1 MNLNRIWIG
10 AVSALLLCGACN
22 DGDKKVDPKP
32 VEDAV
37 SVNPR
42 EATVGSKG
50 GEVTALVSSSGLWT
64 LQGDGGEFV
73 SPSVLRGRDG
83 DEVTFTVKPND
94 REEDRLFTYTFTCG
108 TRSVPFAITLRKM
121 APKAD
126 PVLEIFY
133 PEEANMLPREGG
145 KVTVLVTSSD
155 KWSLEGESDFVK
167 PSLREGEDGAEVE
180 FVVAPNET
188 DQEKQADF
196 TFHMG
201 EKQVPF
207 RITVKG
213 GIPERIEIVSKP
225 ELRLS
230 YQRDERVAVK
240 LKTNVDPRDLKAEIS
255 GADDGWLTWTIARP
269 TEGEGEGEGMV
280 TAYFAV
286 QRYVDAGV
294 REATVRIRGVKNGEA
309 TLKVTQLPLP
319 QLEIRKT
326 EFYLG
331 VDAQTLE
338 VPVQRSN
345 YEFEVAVAEAG
356 QGWLSFKEFTGGKL
370 LFAVEALGSAPAR
383 QCEVTLTEKNA
394 PDNAEPQKMILRVTQ
409 KPKGLIECVADM
421 RQSRCYF
428 STLKTPQA
436 LKDMKAAGTMEAL
449 VNIKEARTAG
459 TLSTIF
465 GIEGKFLLRM
475 GDVGVPWNQ
484 LQLATY
490 GGNKTDKALTLSE
503 TDRWYH
509 IALTWDGI
517 NCTFYIDGK
526 PVYKTFLSLYRGLDL
541 GITYGGYENDGNR
554 AFWIGYSYDA
564 NRTFPGYMAEVRIW
578 NRALS
583 AEEINAENHF
593 YTVPVDSKGL
603 VGYWKLN
610 DASGQIVKD
619 YSPSGNDMLGEIN
632 VRSQRGVQRGT
643 PGMHWV
649 EINLP

>member
-1 MNLNRIWIG
+1 MNLKLNRIWIG
-10 AVSALLLCGACN
+10 AVSALLLCGACG

-83 DEVTFTVKPND
+83 DVVTFTVKPND
-94 REEDRLFTYTFTCG
+94 LEKDRLFTYTFTCG

-155 KWSLEGESDFVK
+155 KWSLEGESDFVQ

-196 TFHMG
+196 TFRMG

-213 GIPERIEIVSKP
+213 GVPERIELVSKP

-230 YQRDERVAVK
+230 FQADERVAVM
-240 LKTNVDPRDLKAEIS
+240 LKTNVDARSLSAEIS
-255 GADDGWLTWTIARP
+255 GADDGWLAWSIARP
-269 TEGEGEGEGMV
+269 AEKEGEEMV
-280 TAYFAV
+280 TAYFVVRKNVNAEP
-286 QRYVDAGV
+286 
-294 REATVRIRGVKNGEA
+294 REATVRIRGAKSGEA

-319 QLEIRKT
+319 QLEIQKT
-326 EFYLG
+326 DYFLG
-331 VDAQTLE
+331 VEAQSLE
-338 VPVQRSN
+338 IPVRAN
-345 YEFEVAVAEAG
+345 FEFEVAVAEAG
-356 QGWLSFKEFTGGKL
+356 QGWLSFREFSGGKL
-370 LFAVEALGSAPAR
+370 LFAVEALGTAPAR

-394 PDNAEPQKMILRVTQ
+394 PDNAEPQKQVILVVQ

-421 RQSRCYF
+421 RRSRCYF
-428 STLKTPQA
+428 STLKSPQA
-436 LKDMKAAGTMEAL
+436 LRDLKAAGTMEAL

-459 TLSTIF
+459 SLSTIF

-490 GGNKTDKALTLSE
+490 AGNKTDKALTLSE
-503 TDRWYH
+503 IDRWYH
-509 IALTWDGI
+509 VALTWDGI
-517 NCTFYIDGK
+517 NYTFYIDGK
-526 PVYKTFLSLYRGLDL
+526 PVYKDFLSLYNGLDL
-541 GITYGGYENDGNR
+541 GVVYGGSETDRNR
-554 AFWIGYSYDA
+554 AFWIGYSYNAD
-564 NRTFPGYMAEVRIW
+564 RTFPGYMAEVRIW

-593 YTVPVDSKGL
+593 YSVPADAKGL

-619 YSPSGNDMLGEIN
+619 SSPSGNDMLGEIN
-632 VRSQRGVQRGT
+632 VRSQRGIQKGT

>member
-1 MNLNRIWIG
+1 MNLKLNRIWIG
-10 AVSALLLCGACN
+10 AVSALLLCGACG

-83 DEVTFTVKPND
+83 DVVTFTVKPND
-94 REEDRLFTYTFTCG
+94 LEKDRLFTYTFTCG

-155 KWSLEGESDFVK
+155 GWTLDGESDFVQ

-196 TFHMG
+196 TFRMG

-213 GIPERIEIVSKP
+213 GVPERIELVSKP

-230 YQRDERVAVK
+230 FQADERVAVM
-240 LKTNVDPRDLKAEIS
+240 LKTNVDARNLSAEIS
-255 GADDGWLTWTIARP
+255 GADDGWLAWSIARP
-269 TEGEGEGEGMV
+269 AEKEGEEMV
-280 TAYFAV
+280 TAYFVVRKNVNAEP
-286 QRYVDAGV
+286 
-294 REATVRIRGVKNGEA
+294 REATVRIRGAKSGEA

-319 QLEIRKT
+319 QLEIQKT
-326 EFYLG
+326 DYFLG
-331 VDAQTLE
+331 VEAQSLE
-338 VPVQRSN
+338 IPVRAN
-345 YEFEVAVAEAG
+345 FEFEVAVAEAG
-356 QGWLSFKEFTGGKL
+356 QGWLSFREFSGGKL
-370 LFAVEALGSAPAR
+370 LFAVEALGTAPAR

-394 PDNAEPQKMILRVTQ
+394 PDNAEPQKQVILVVQ

-421 RQSRCYF
+421 RRSRCYF
-428 STLKTPQA
+428 STLKSPQA
-436 LKDMKAAGTMEAL
+436 LRDLKAAGTMEAL

-459 TLSTIF
+459 SLSTIF

-490 GGNKTDKALTLSE
+490 AGNKTDKALTLSE
-503 TDRWYH
+503 IDRWYH
-509 IALTWDGI
+509 VALTWDGI
-517 NCTFYIDGK
+517 NYTFYIDGK
-526 PVYKTFLSLYRGLDL
+526 PVYKDFLSLYNGLDL
-541 GITYGGYENDGNR
+541 GVVYGGSETDRNR
-554 AFWIGYSYDA
+554 AFWIGYSYNAD
-564 NRTFPGYMAEVRIW
+564 RTFPGYMAEVRIW

-593 YTVPVDSKGL
+593 YSVPADAKGL

-619 YSPSGNDMLGEIN
+619 SSPSGNDMLGEIN
-632 VRSQRGVQRGT
+632 VRSQRGIQKGT

>member
-1 MNLNRIWIG
+1 MNLKLNRIWIG
-10 AVSALLLCGACN
+10 AVSALLLCGACG

-83 DEVTFTVKPND
+83 DVVTFTVKPND
-94 REEDRLFTYTFTCG
+94 LEKDRLFTYTFTCG

-155 KWSLEGESDFVK
+155 GWTLDGESDFVQ

-196 TFHMG
+196 TFRMG

-213 GIPERIEIVSKP
+213 GVPERIELVSKP

-230 YQRDERVAVK
+230 FQADERVAVM
-240 LKTNVDPRDLKAEIS
+240 LKTNVDARSLSAEIS
-255 GADDGWLTWTIARP
+255 GADDGWLAWSIARP
-269 TEGEGEGEGMV
+269 AEKEGEEMV
-280 TAYFAV
+280 TAYFVVRKNVNAEP
-286 QRYVDAGV
+286 
-294 REATVRIRGVKNGEA
+294 REATVRIRGAKSGEA

-319 QLEIRKT
+319 QLEIKKT
-326 EFYLG
+326 DYFLG
-331 VDAQTLE
+331 VEAQSLE
-338 VPVQRSN
+338 IPVRAN
-345 YEFEVAVAEAG
+345 FEFEVAVAEAG
-356 QGWLSFKEFTGGKL
+356 QGWLSFREFSGGKL
-370 LFAVEALGSAPAR
+370 LFAVEALGTAPAR

-394 PDNAEPQKMILRVTQ
+394 PDNAEPQKQVILVVQ

-421 RQSRCYF
+421 RRSRCYF
-428 STLKTPQA
+428 STLKSPQA
-436 LKDMKAAGTMEAL
+436 LRDLKAAGTMEAL

-459 TLSTIF
+459 SLSTIF

-490 GGNKTDKALTLSE
+490 AGNKTDKALTLSE
-503 TDRWYH
+503 IDRWYH
-509 IALTWDGI
+509 VALTWDGI
-517 NCTFYIDGK
+517 NYTFYIDGK
-526 PVYKTFLSLYRGLDL
+526 PVYKDFLSLYNGLDL
-541 GITYGGYENDGNR
+541 GVVYGGSETDRNR
-554 AFWIGYSYDA
+554 AFWIGYSYNAD
-564 NRTFPGYMAEVRIW
+564 RTFPGYMAEVRIW

-593 YTVPVDSKGL
+593 YSVPADAKGL

-610 DASGQIVKD
+610 DASGHIVKD
-619 YSPSGNDMLGEIN
+619 SSPSGNDMLGEIN
-632 VRSQRGVQRGT
+632 VRSQRGIQKGT

>member
-1 MNLNRIWIG
+1 MNLKLNRIWIG
-10 AVSALLLCGACN
+10 AVSALLLCGACG

-83 DEVTFTVKPND
+83 DVVTFTVKPND
-94 REEDRLFTYTFTCG
+94 QEKDRLFTYTFTCG

-155 KWSLEGESDFVK
+155 KWSLEGESDFVQ

-188 DQEKQADF
+188 DQEKLADF
-196 TFHMG
+196 TFRMG

-213 GIPERIEIVSKP
+213 GDPERIELVSKP

-230 YQRDERVAVK
+230 FQADERVAVM
-240 LKTNVDPRDLKAEIS
+240 LKTNVDARSLSAEIS
-255 GADDGWLTWTIARP
+255 GADDGWLAWSIARP
-269 TEGEGEGEGMV
+269 AEKEGEEMV
-280 TAYFAV
+280 TAYFVVRKNVNAEP
-286 QRYVDAGV
+286 
-294 REATVRIRGVKNGEA
+294 REATVRIRGAKSGEA

-319 QLEIRKT
+319 QLEIQKT
-326 EFYLG
+326 DYFLG
-331 VDAQTLE
+331 VEAQSLE
-338 VPVQRSN
+338 IPVRAN
-345 YEFEVAVAEAG
+345 FEFEVAVAEAG
-356 QGWLSFKEFTGGKL
+356 QGWLSFREFSGGKL
-370 LFAVEALGSAPAR
+370 LFAVEALGTAPAR

-394 PDNAEPQKMILRVTQ
+394 PDNAEPQKQVILVVQ

-421 RQSRCYF
+421 RRSRCYF
-428 STLKTPQA
+428 STLKSPQA
-436 LKDMKAAGTMEAL
+436 LRDLKAAGTMEAL

-459 TLSTIF
+459 SLSTIF

-490 GGNKTDKALTLSE
+490 AGNKTDKALTLSE
-503 TDRWYH
+503 IDRWYH
-509 IALTWDGI
+509 VALTWDGI
-517 NCTFYIDGK
+517 NYTFYIDGK
-526 PVYKTFLSLYRGLDL
+526 PVYKDFLSLYNGLDL
-541 GITYGGYENDGNR
+541 GVVYGGSETDRNR
-554 AFWIGYSYDA
+554 AFWIGYSYNAD
-564 NRTFPGYMAEVRIW
+564 RTFPGYMAEVRIW

-593 YTVPVDSKGL
+593 YSVPADAKGL

-619 YSPSGNDMLGEIN
+619 SSPSGNDMLGEIN
-632 VRSQRGVQRGT
+632 VRSQRGIQKGT

>member
-1 MNLNRIWIG
+1 
-10 AVSALLLCGACN
+10 
-22 DGDKKVDPKP
+22 
-32 VEDAV
+32 
-37 SVNPR
+37 
-42 EATVGSKG
+42 
-50 GEVTALVSSSGLWT
+50 
-64 LQGDGGEFV
+64 
-73 SPSVLRGRDG
+73 
-83 DEVTFTVKPND
+83 
-94 REEDRLFTYTFTCG
+94 
-108 TRSVPFAITLRKM
+108 
-121 APKAD
+121 
-126 PVLEIFY
+126 
-133 PEEANMLPREGG
+133 
-145 KVTVLVTSSD
+145 
-155 KWSLEGESDFVK
+155 
-167 PSLREGEDGAEVE
+167 
-180 FVVAPNET
+180 
-188 DQEKQADF
+188 
-196 TFHMG
+196 MG

-230 YQRDERVAVK
+230 YQADERVAVK

-269 TEGEGEGEGMV
+269 TEGEGEGMV
-280 TAYFAV
+280 TAYFVV
-286 QRYVDAGV
+286 QKHVNTEI

-409 KPKGLIECVADM
+409 KPKGLIEGVAAM

-632 VRSQRGVQRGT
+632 VRSQRGVQKGT